1 MDELNYLEYLIKND
15 KISERDIPQILI
27 ILRELIQ
34 NGNPSNEEIEKMR
47 ELIDISA
54 NYKIKKEVDKTLTFD
69 FEGLIDNSSIALS
82 EETMMLNSSIAD
94 ELEKF
99 RLNEFQDYQSTT
111 PQNDKILMDENKI
124 LQEENK
130 ELKK

>member
-1 MDELNYLEYLIKND
+1 
-15 KISERDIPQILI
+15 
-27 ILRELIQ
+27 
-34 NGNPSNEEIEKMR
+34 MR

-82 EETMMLNSSIAD
+82 EETMMLNSSIA

-99 RLNEFQDYQSTT
+99 RFSELLDYQSAT
-111 PQNDKILMDENKI
+111 
-124 LQEENK
+124 
-130 ELKK
+130 LKMIRF